1 MKREFGIR
9 WAFQFYYSM
18 IPEDNLSDKITL
30 PMFNIIHSAVLKKY
44 NLCYSGPHTLE
55 NFKARSYLSLC
66 LNISPRSHNCLC
78 QNQKYNLDF
87 LTSRSHAPLFSP
99 DNVVIT
105 HSVSLTNILNCSF
118 LLR

>member
-18 IPEDNLSDKITL
+18 IPEDNLSDTITL

-44 NLCYSGPHTLE
+44 NLCYSGPHMLE

-87 LTSRSHAPLFSP
+87 LTSRSHAHP
-99 DNVVIT
+99 
-105 HSVSLTNILNCSF
+105 SF
-118 LLR
+118 FT